1 MTNQS
6 TAAVLFFFYFFFLD
20 YVPTSLSPNI
30 KVVPWLPQNVLLAHK
45 DIKVLVSHVGHNSL
59 CESAYHGVP
68 LVAIPLFGDQFSN
81 AMKAEQF
88 GLGIAVDYHT
98 MDTEQLFETI
108 VRVINESR

>member
-1 MTNQS
+1 M
-6 TAAVLFFFYFFFLD
+6 
-20 YVPTSLSPNI
+20 
-30 KVVPWLPQNVLLAHK
+30 VPWLPQNVLLAHK
-45 DIKVLVSHVGHNSL
+45 DIKVFVSHVGHNSL
-59 CESAYHGVP
+59 YESAYHGVP

-81 AMKAEQF
+81 AMKTEQF